1 MRASPRLVR
10 NCTLG
15 LLLTG
20 LIPAGLLVADRFNP
34 PDLHRAEQA
43 ALLVQARDH
52 TLLDGHTSRDGF
64 WRLPT
69 ESQDVDPT
77 YITLLMMTEDHRFE
91 SHPGVDPQA
100 LARAIWQLARRG
112 HIVSGGSTLAMQTSR
127 LLTPHRRTWG
137 GKLRDILRAL
147 QLEWRFGRRGVLN
160 LYLTLAPEGT
170 NIEGIRAAS
179 LLYFGHEPSHLA
191 PTEAAF
197 LVTLPRRP
205 AALRPDRHPDALLN
219 AAHRTLQRATSLRP
233 VAWPTPDTRGVP
245 HDAPELAGHF
255 LSAGRNGVVVTT
267 LDARLQRNAR
277 QVLASHPAPLRGT
290 FAALIVDHERQIVAW
305 VGGAEHK
312 APGNAIDAVL
322 APRSPGSTLKPFVYG
337 MAFEKGWMTPHT
349 RVRDSRLAIGGYAPR
364 DFDHAFRGE
373 TTVSEALQLSL
384 NVPAIQALERVGP
397 SRFMDRLSACGV
409 RLRLPENPDGTQS
422 APSLAIVLG
431 GAGISLHDLTM
442 LYAALDHDGHV
453 APLHREPTGLKS
465 AARAPET
472 FLLSSRANAD
482 IRTILRGTAPPAGVA
497 SWEGVAFKTGTSYGN
512 RDGWAMASTPQA
524 TVGVWAGRQDGT
536 ASPGLTGRDTAGPVL
551 AVLLS
556 LLSSPP
562 HTSAPSASAQPHRAV
577 AVLSPAL
584 RTLQQRQA
592 PQIIFPRNHSEIE
605 SRSSEGT
612 MLPVGLE
619 GSGGHPPYHWYINGI
634 PLDVPP
640 GAQPSWTPDAPG
652 FAHITLAD
660 AQNAHA
666 TIDIRIR

>member
-1 MRASPRLVR
+1 MKASLHLAR

-15 LLLTG
+15 LLLTS

-52 TLLDGHTSRDGF
+52 TLLDGHTSHDGF
-64 WRLPT
+64 WRLPV

-77 YITLLMMTEDHRFE
+77 YIKLLMATEDHRFD

-100 LARAIWQLARRG
+100 LTRAIWQLARRG

-127 LLTPHRRTWG
+127 LLTPHRHTWG

-179 LLYFGHEPSHLA
+179 LLYFGHEPRHLT

-205 AALRPDRHPDALLN
+205 AALRPDRHLDALLN
-219 AAHRTLQRATSLRP
+219 AAHRTLQRASPLQP
-233 VAWPTPDTRGVP
+233 VAWPTPDTRGIP

-255 LSAGRNGVVVTT
+255 LSAGRSGVVVTT

-337 MAFEKGWMTPHT
+337 MAFENGWMTPHT
-349 RVRDSRLAIGGYAPR
+349 HVRDSRLAIGGYAPK
-364 DFDHAFRGE
+364 DFDHTFRGE

-442 LYAALDHDGHV
+442 LYAALDHNGHV
-453 APLHREPTGLKS
+453 APLRREPTDLKS
-465 AARAPET
+465 TAPAPET
-472 FLLSSRANAD
+472 ILLSSRANAD
-482 IRTILRGTAPPAGVA
+482 IRTILRGTAPPADVA

-524 TVGVWAGRQDGT
+524 TVGVWAGRPDGT

-551 AVLLS
+551 AALLS

-562 HTSAPSASAQPHRAV
+562 HTSAPPASAQPHRAV

-584 RTLQQRQA
+584 RSLQQRQA

-605 SRSSEGT
+605 SSSSEGT

>member
-1 MRASPRLVR
+1 MKASLHLAR

-15 LLLTG
+15 LLLTS

-64 WRLPT
+64 WRLPV

-77 YITLLMMTEDHRFE
+77 YIKLLMVTEDHRFD

-127 LLTPHRRTWG
+127 LLTPHRHTWG

-179 LLYFGHEPSHLA
+179 LLYFGHEPRHLTL
-191 PTEAAF
+191 TEAAF

-219 AAHRTLQRATSLRP
+219 AAHRTLQRATPLQP
-233 VAWPTPDTRGVP
+233 VAWPTPDTRSVP

-255 LSAGRNGVVVTT
+255 LSAGRRGVVVTT

-290 FAALIVDHERQIVAW
+290 FAALIVNHERQIVAW

-337 MAFEKGWMTPHT
+337 MAFENGWMTPHT
-349 RVRDSRLAIGGYAPR
+349 HVRDSRLAIGGYAPK
-364 DFDHAFRGE
+364 DFDHTFRGE

-422 APSLAIVLG
+422 APSLAVVLG

-442 LYAALDHDGHV
+442 LYAALDHNGHV
-453 APLHREPTGLKS
+453 APLRREPTDLKS
-465 AARAPET
+465 AAPAPET
-472 FLLSSRANAD
+472 ILLSSRANAD

-524 TVGVWAGRQDGT
+524 TVGVWAGRPDGT

-551 AVLLS
+551 AALLS

-562 HTSAPSASAQPHRAV
+562 HTSAPPAGAQLHRAV

-584 RTLQQRQA
+584 RSLQQRQA

-605 SRSSEGT
+605 SSSSEGT

>member
-1 MRASPRLVR
+1 M
-10 NCTLG
+10 
-15 LLLTG
+15 
-20 LIPAGLLVADRFNP
+20 ADRFNP
-34 PDLHRAEQA
+34 PDLYRAEQA

-64 WRLPT
+64 WRLPV
-69 ESQDVDPT
+69 ESQNVDPT
-77 YITLLMMTEDHRFE
+77 YITLLLTTEDHRFE

-100 LARAIWQLARRG
+100 LTRAIWQLAQHG

-127 LLTPHRRTWG
+127 LLTPHRHTWG

-147 QLEWRFGRRGVLN
+147 QLEWHFGRQGVLN

-179 LLYFGHEPSHLA
+179 LLYFGHEPSHLTS
-191 PTEAAF
+191 TEAAF

-205 AALRPDRHPDALLN
+205 AALRPDRHPNTLLN
-219 AAHRTLQRATSLRP
+219 AAQRTLQRATSLRP

-255 LSAGRNGVVVTT
+255 ISTGRNGVVVTT
-267 LDARLQRNAR
+267 LDARLQRNVR
-277 QVLASHPAPLRGT
+277 QELASHPAPLRGT
-290 FAALIVDHERQIVAW
+290 FAALIVDHERQIIAW
-305 VGGAEHK
+305 VGGSEHK

-397 SRFMDRLSACGV
+397 SRFMDRLSSCGV

-442 LYAALDHDGHV
+442 LYAALDHNGYV
-453 APLHREPTGLKS
+453 TPLHHEPTGPKATTS
-465 AARAPET
+465 ET
-472 FLLSSRANAD
+472 VLLSSRANAD
-482 IRTILRGTAPPAGVA
+482 IRTILRGTAPPAGLA
-497 SWEGVAFKTGTSYGN
+497 SWEDVAFKTGTSYGN

-524 TVGVWAGRQDGT
+524 TVGVWAGRPDGT
-536 ASPGLTGRDTAGPVL
+536 ASPGLTGRGTAGPVL
-551 AVLLS
+551 ADLLS
-556 LLSSPP
+556 LVSLP
-562 HTSAPSASAQPHRAV
+562 HKSASTASAQPHRAV

-584 RTLQQRQA
+584 RVLQHGQA

-605 SRSSEGT
+605 SRSSDGT
-612 MLPVGLE
+612 MVPIGLE
-619 GSGGHPPYHWYINGI
+619 GSGGHPPYHWYINGT
-634 PLDVPP
+634 PLNVPP

-652 FAHITLAD
+652 FAHVTLTD
-660 AQNAHA
+660 VQNAHA

>member
-1 MRASPRLVR
+1 
-10 NCTLG
+10 
-15 LLLTG
+15 
-20 LIPAGLLVADRFNP
+20 
-34 PDLHRAEQA
+34 
-43 ALLVQARDH
+43 
-52 TLLDGHTSRDGF
+52 
-64 WRLPT
+64 
-69 ESQDVDPT
+69 
-77 YITLLMMTEDHRFE
+77 
-91 SHPGVDPQA
+91 
-100 LARAIWQLARRG
+100 
-112 HIVSGGSTLAMQTSR
+112 
-127 LLTPHRRTWG
+127 
-137 GKLRDILRAL
+137 
-147 QLEWRFGRRGVLN
+147 
-160 LYLTLAPEGT
+160 
-170 NIEGIRAAS
+170 
-179 LLYFGHEPSHLA
+179 
-191 PTEAAF
+191 
-197 LVTLPRRP
+197 
-205 AALRPDRHPDALLN
+205 
-219 AAHRTLQRATSLRP
+219 
-233 VAWPTPDTRGVP
+233 
-245 HDAPELAGHF
+245 
-255 LSAGRNGVVVTT
+255 
-267 LDARLQRNAR
+267 
-277 QVLASHPAPLRGT
+277 VLASHPAPLRGT

-305 VGGAEHK
+305 VGGGEHK

-337 MAFEKGWMTPHT
+337 MAFENGWMTPHT
-349 RVRDSRLAIGGYAPR
+349 HVRDNRLAIGGYAPK
-364 DFDHAFRGE
+364 DFDHTFRGE

-442 LYAALDHDGHV
+442 LYAALDHNGHV
-453 APLHREPTGLKS
+453 APLRREPTDLKS
-465 AARAPET
+465 AAPAPET
-472 FLLSSRANAD
+472 ILLSSRANAD
-482 IRTILRGTAPPAGVA
+482 IRTILRGTAPPAGIA

-524 TVGVWAGRQDGT
+524 TVGVWAGRPDGT

-551 AVLLS
+551 AALLS

-562 HTSAPSASAQPHRAV
+562 HTSASSASAQLHRAV

-584 RTLQQRQA
+584 RSLQQRQA

-605 SRSSEGT
+605 SSSSEGT

-634 PLDVPP
+634 LLDVPP

>member
-1 MRASPRLVR
+1 M
-10 NCTLG
+10 
-15 LLLTG
+15 
-20 LIPAGLLVADRFNP
+20 ADRFNP

-52 TLLDGHTSRDGF
+52 TLLDGHTSHDGF
-64 WRLPT
+64 WRLPV

-77 YITLLMMTEDHRFE
+77 YIKLLMATEDHRFD

-100 LARAIWQLARRG
+100 LTRAIWQLARRG

-127 LLTPHRRTWG
+127 LLTPHRHTWG

-179 LLYFGHEPSHLA
+179 LLYFGHEPRHLT

-205 AALRPDRHPDALLN
+205 AALRPDRHLDALLN
-219 AAHRTLQRATSLRP
+219 AAHRTLQRASPLQP
-233 VAWPTPDTRGVP
+233 VAWPTPDTRGIP

-255 LSAGRNGVVVTT
+255 LSAGRSGVVVTT

-337 MAFEKGWMTPHT
+337 MAFENGWMTPHT
-349 RVRDSRLAIGGYAPR
+349 HVRDSRLAIGGYAPK
-364 DFDHAFRGE
+364 DFDHTFRGE

-409 RLRLPENPDGTQS
+409 RLRLPET
-422 APSLAIVLG
+422 
-431 GAGISLHDLTM
+431 
-442 LYAALDHDGHV
+442 
-453 APLHREPTGLKS
+453 R
-465 AARAPET
+465 
-472 FLLSSRANAD
+472 
-482 IRTILRGTAPPAGVA
+482 
-497 SWEGVAFKTGTSYGN
+497 
-512 RDGWAMASTPQA
+512 MAHKAHQ
-524 TVGVWAGRQDGT
+524 
-536 ASPGLTGRDTAGPVL
+536 
-551 AVLLS
+551 
-556 LLSSPP
+556 
-562 HTSAPSASAQPHRAV
+562 
-577 AVLSPAL
+577 AL
-584 RTLQQRQA
+584 RSFLGEQA
-592 PQIIFPRNHSEIE
+592 SHSM
-605 SRSSEGT
+605 T
-612 MLPVGLE
+612 
-619 GSGGHPPYHWYINGI
+619 
-634 PLDVPP
+634 
-640 GAQPSWTPDAPG
+640 
-652 FAHITLAD
+652 
-660 AQNAHA
+660 
-666 TIDIRIR
+666 